1 MAIVTMKVTLAT
13 SRAMLG
19 NSTASTHKAKTPRT
33 CGTKI
38 YVDLLQGSNMS
49 AAREKDQADFDLERF
64 VDMFDEALISQDPR
78 VMNALRSLMMM
89 VTLTRPES
97 RDSSLHD
104 RNHGPLRRLYE
115 DVNHLNSRLHRMED
129 EVQQIRNQERRD
141 REVYKKAYSY
151 DYPYE
156 KYDYT
161 MQQAAQQIA
170 NKVDQDVLNQL
181 KSSYRTKIQGF
192 K

>member
-1 MAIVTMKVTLAT
+1 
-13 SRAMLG
+13 
-19 NSTASTHKAKTPRT
+19 
-33 CGTKI
+33 
-38 YVDLLQGSNMS
+38 MS

-97 RDSSLHD
+97 RDSGLHD
-104 RNHGPLRRLYE
+104 RNHGPLRRLFE
-115 DVNHLNSRLHRMED
+115 DLNHLNRRLHDMEND
-129 EVQQIRNQERRD
+129 VRQMRARER
-141 REVYKKAYSY
+141 EAMEGYKKAYQY

-161 MQQAAQQIA
+161 MQAAKSMAAQI
-170 NKVDQDVLNQL
+170 DQDVLNNP
-181 KSSYRTKIQGF
+181 KSSYQTKIQGL

>member
-1 MAIVTMKVTLAT
+1 
-13 SRAMLG
+13 
-19 NSTASTHKAKTPRT
+19 
-33 CGTKI
+33 
-38 YVDLLQGSNMS
+38 MS

-97 RDSSLHD
+97 RDSGLHD

-129 EVQQIRNQERRD
+129 EVQQMRNS
-141 REVYKKAYSY
+141 YKDKYS
-151 DYPYE
+151 YPYE

-161 MQQAAQQIA
+161 MQAAQNMADKI
-170 NKVDQDVLNQL
+170 DQEVLNQL
-181 KSSYRTKIQGF
+181 KSSYWTKIQGF

>member
-1 MAIVTMKVTLAT
+1 
-13 SRAMLG
+13 
-19 NSTASTHKAKTPRT
+19 
-33 CGTKI
+33 
-38 YVDLLQGSNMS
+38 MS
-49 AAREKDQADFDLERF
+49 AAREKDSADFDLERF

-97 RDSSLHD
+97 RDSGLHD

-129 EVQQIRNQERRD
+129 EVRQLKSSMFNRD
-141 REVYKKAYSY
+141 VSYKEAYKY

-156 KYDYT
+156 KFS
-161 MQQAAQQIA
+161 MQAAQQLAAQI
-170 NKVDQDVLNQL
+170 DQDVLN
-181 KSSYRTKIQGF
+181 KIKPSVLNKIKGF
-192 K
+192 